1 MHVYKFKVVDFS
13 RHFHVHFLVNT
24 FEGPR
29 FLSTFLFVFEL
40 SAKHSALRSKSK
52 DWLARNQDNVFQ
64 WSYMSARKLL
74 FQWSSTM
81 KIQLS
86 VLV

>member
-40 SAKHSALRSKSK
+40 YTFLIFSLKVSGPVKPKAKTIKL
-52 DWLARNQDNVFQ
+52 VFVDYLQ
-64 WSYMSARKLL
+64 
-74 FQWSSTM
+74 STPH
-81 KIQLS
+81 
-86 VLV
+86 

>member
-40 SAKHSALRSKSK
+40 YTFLIFSLKVSGPGQTQG
-52 DWLARNQDNVFQ
+52 QD
-64 WSYMSARKLL
+64 Y
-74 FQWSSTM
+74 
-81 KIQLS
+81 KIGIC
-86 VLV
+86 